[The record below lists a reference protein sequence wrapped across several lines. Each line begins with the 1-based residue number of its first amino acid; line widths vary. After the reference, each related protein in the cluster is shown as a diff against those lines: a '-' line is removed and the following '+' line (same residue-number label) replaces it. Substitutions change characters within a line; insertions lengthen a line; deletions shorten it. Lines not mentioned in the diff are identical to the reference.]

1 MEKIELGKLVEFQR
15 GYDLTKKDTIHGEYK
30 VVSSTGIMAYH
41 NKYKSEK
48 SVVIGRSGT
57 VGIPQLIEEKFWPHN
72 TTLFIKD
79 FKGNDID
86 YIYYLLL
93 NMNIPKMKTGS
104 NIPTLNRNHL
114 HPIKIYATQ
123 NINEQIRISSVLK
136 NIDNYINNIKKEN
149 RIIQDYLTAI
159 YKKWFFQFDFPN
171 ENGSPYKKSGGKMIW
186 NDYLKREIPIDWE
199 CISLGKLLTRNNKKI
214 ECIDDIP
221 TIDLSV
227 MPNESFSLDT
237 INISNNFSTN
247 LFEMNMGDILFGSIR
262 PYLKKA
268 GIAPCDG
275 AFAGT
280 VFSSKTKENS
290 DYNFVVI
297 TMTNDNFFDFANA
310 ISKGTKMPVVGSDD
324 LLDYKIPY
332 NREICEKFNN
342 LLDLKEIICSN
353 IKKILKLTE
362 LRDFLIPMLIN
373 GQIKI

>member
-15 GYDLTKKDTIHGEYK
+15 GYDLTKKDTIPGKYK
-30 VVSSTGIMAYH
+30 VVSSTGIMSYH

-57 VGIPQLIEEKFWPHN
+57 VGMPQLIEEKFWPHN

-123 NINEQIRISSVLK
+123 DINEQIKISGVLK
-136 NIDNYINNIKKEN
+136 NIDNYISNIKKEN
-149 RIIQDYLTAI
+149 RIIQDYLNTI
-159 YKKWFFQFDFPN
+159 YKKWFYQFDFPN
-171 ENGSPYKKSGGKMIW
+171 ENGLPYKKSGGKMVW
-186 NDYLKREIPIDWE
+186 NESLKKEIPVDWE
-199 CISLGKLLTRNNKKI
+199 CISLNELLIRNNKKI
-214 ECIDDIP
+214 ECINDIP

-227 MPNESFSLDT
+227 MPNESISLDT
-237 INISNNFSTN
+237 INSSNNFSTN
-247 LFEMNMGDILFGSIR
+247 LFEMHEGDILFGSIR

-280 VFSSKTKENS
+280 VFSYKTKKET
-290 DYNFVVI
+290 DYNFVII
-297 TMTNDNFFDFANA
+297 TMTNENFFNFANA

-332 NREICEKFNN
+332 NEKISKNFNGLLN
-342 LLDLKEIICSN
+342 LKDTICSN
-353 IKKILKLTE
+353 IRKISKLTE

-373 GQIKI
+373 GQVKI